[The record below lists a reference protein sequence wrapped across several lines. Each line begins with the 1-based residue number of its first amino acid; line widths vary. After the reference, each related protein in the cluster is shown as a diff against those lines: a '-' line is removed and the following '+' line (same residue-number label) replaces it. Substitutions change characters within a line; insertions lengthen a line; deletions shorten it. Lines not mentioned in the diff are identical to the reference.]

1 MARYTSREAHS
12 LFSSLNQFQMRNLKL
27 LSRNFLNF
35 DFKFQVFLSRQDR
48 KTNSSVSF
56 LGEVTAQLTFSK
68 DIHLVFKFC

>member
-1 MARYTSREAHS
+1 
-12 LFSSLNQFQMRNLKL
+12 MRNLKL